1 MRLQGEVAVVTGASS
16 GIGRAVA
23 RELASRGC
31 AVAMVARSREGL
43 EAAARDVS
51 ELGGRAA
58 IMTGDISDPSTA
70 EELASLAERELGPI
84 SVWINLDCPPTSE
97 RTWMTS
103 SSSIASN
110 SSTWTPRCKGRSDS
124 GAPGERS
131 AAGRWI

>member
-16 GIGRAVA
+16 GSGRAVA

-51 ELGGRAA
+51 GVGGRGA

-70 EELASLAERELGPI
+70 AERASRAEKELGPI
-84 SVWINLDCPPTSE
+84 SVWRNNAVVTVVSPAT
-97 RTWMTS
+97 RTR
-103 SSSIASN
+103 
-110 SSTWTPRCKGRSDS
+110 PLEE
-124 GAPGERS
+124 P
-131 AAGRWI
+131 AALAV